1 MRTLATSG
9 NTKLPIIGSRL
20 RLGIFLT
27 IGLLAFDAGN
37 GSRWSQAAAQPN
49 LDGTRPLETETI
61 PPRGDP
67 DAIYQGGNTAAKVT
81 GPRIAL
87 DQSMI
92 YFAQV
97 SDAASLDITKPFL
110 YRGYMLNFVSADG
123 NAGTPDKV
131 YQNMVCKVR
140 GRTR

>member
-1 MRTLATSG
+1 MRTFTPVRKA
-9 NTKLPIIGSRL
+9 KIARRWL
-20 RLGIFLT
+20 RLGALLI
-27 IGLLAFDAGN
+27 IGLLALEASGAFR
-37 GSRWSQAAAQPN
+37 SSTAAAQQN
-49 LDGTRPLETETI
+49 MDGTRPLEKEAI

-67 DAIYQGGNTAAKVT
+67 DAIYQRGNPAARVS

-97 SDAASLDITKPFL
+97 SDAENLDITKPFL

-123 NAGTPDKV
+123 NSGTPDKV
-131 YQNMVCKVR
+131 YSNMVCKVR

>member
-1 MRTLATSG
+1 MRTFTPTGKAKLRIVSG
-9 NTKLPIIGSRL
+9 RL
-20 RLGIFLT
+20 RLGVLLM

-37 GSRWSQAAAQPN
+37 GSRWSQAVAQPN
-49 LDGTRPLETETI
+49 LEGTKPLEPEAI

-67 DAIYQGGNTAAKVT
+67 DAIYQGGNAAAKVT
-81 GPRIAL
+81 GSRIAL

-97 SDAASLDITKPFL
+97 NDAAGLDITKPFL

-123 NAGTPDKV
+123 NAGTPDKA